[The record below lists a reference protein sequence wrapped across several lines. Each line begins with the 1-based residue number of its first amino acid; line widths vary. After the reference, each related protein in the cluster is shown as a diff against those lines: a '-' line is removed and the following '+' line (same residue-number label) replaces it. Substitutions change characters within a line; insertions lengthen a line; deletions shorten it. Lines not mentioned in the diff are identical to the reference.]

1 MNLQQSLPS
10 PVTGELIQEVTDRIV
25 AELQPEVIILF
36 GSYAWGV
43 PNRYSDLDLFVV
55 VPDGIPGFNRVEW
68 AMRADRCL
76 DDLLV
81 DADILVQTRSTLKEY
96 RHVKGALTRKI
107 IEEGRVLY
115 DQGQTEVGPTLDC

>member
-1 MNLQQSLPS
+1 MDLQQSLPS
-10 PVTGELIQEVTDRIV
+10 PVTSELIQEVTDRIV
-25 AELQPEVIILF
+25 AELQPEAIILF

-43 PNRYSDLDLFVV
+43 PNQYSDLDLLVV

-81 DADILVQTRSTLKEY
+81 DADILVQTHSTIKEY
-96 RHVKGALTRKI
+96 RYVKGSLTRKI

-115 DQGQTEVGPTLDC
+115 DQGQTEVSTTLDC